1 MMNFLFDYGM
11 FLAKALTVAVCILLV
26 VAGAAAGRRHR
37 QDDEDDKMRI
47 RSLNEHFEQQRERLN
62 AELLDKK
69 R

>member
-37 QDDEDDKMRI
+37 QDDEEDKMRI
-47 RSLNEHFEQQRERLN
+47 PRSMNISSSN
-62 AELLDKK
+62 ASASMPNCSTKK